1 MLDYILYL
9 TDNLDYVHESQLDWS
24 VCLLCLRYFWWGGVQ
39 LGQPMDPL
47 AQEPDR
53 IDGWMDDKFIYMAHF
68 IPKGNT
74 ECFIDSTSK

>member
-1 MLDYILYL
+1 MPVVLIVL
-9 TDNLDYVHESQLDWS
+9 
-24 VCLLCLRYFWWGGVQ
+24 WWVVVVLGGGRGDALQ

-53 IDGWMDDKFIYMAHF
+53 MDGWMDDKFIYMAHF

-74 ECFIDSTSK
+74 ECFTDYTSQK